1 GDHCPVQEG
10 EVLNTQYQVLH
21 KLGCGTFATVWL
33 CQDMRRKKQVAVKVL
48 KSREGFAETAQDEVA
63 FLRCVSCMKKKD
75 LAGENIVCLL
85 DDFRMIGENGF
96 HILLWRVLGPSI
108 RCLMGNYRAQGLP
121 LPFVKKSLQ
130 QVLAGL
136 HFLHKSCRIIHADI
150 KPENILLCGCSKRLQ
165 RLLMDTL
172 DCDQGTEVRLKGAGE
187 REMRGSSTKHYSQY
201 NTLQPAYAA
210 EKTLLSLP
218 NTNTR
223 LDSRHLQKCGP
234 AESCDTP
241 ALPSFLRFVGD
252 FNETF
257 HIIFALCSPV
267 SISPMT
273 VLFCLSNSGAIRE
286 YLISLCP
293 FHLGGDL
300 GNQLEESDLM
310 SIEVK
315 IADLGSACWTY
326 KPFSKEIQTQ
336 PYRALEVLL
345 GLDYGTPADIWSTAC
360 LAFEMATGERL
371 FDPQPGKYFSRD
383 DDHVACIIEL
393 LGRIPPEIVFS
404 WNKSTKFFSK
414 PGALL
419 RLSRL
424 FPRSLPGIL
433 VDRHGWTPREAAA
446 FAAFLLPALHYAP
459 ERRASAAQS
468 LRHAWIAAP

>member
-1 GDHCPVQEG
+1 TGGHHAMKEG
-10 EVLNTQYQVLH
+10 EIFNTQYQVLH

-48 KSREGFAETAQDEVA
+48 KSREGFAETARDEVA

-96 HILLWRVLGPSI
+96 HILLWRALGPSL
-108 RCLMGNYRAQGLP
+108 RCLMGNYTAQGLP

-136 HFLHKSCRIIHADI
+136 HFLHKCCRIIHTDI
-150 KPENILLCGCSKRLQ
+150 KPENILLYGCSKRLQ

-172 DCDQGTEVRLKGAGE
+172 HCDQGTEVRLKGAG
-187 REMRGSSTKHYSQY
+187 
-201 NTLQPAYAA
+201 
-210 EKTLLSLP
+210 
-218 NTNTR
+218 
-223 LDSRHLQKCGP
+223 
-234 AESCDTP
+234 
-241 ALPSFLRFVGD
+241 
-252 FNETF
+252 
-257 HIIFALCSPV
+257 
-267 SISPMT
+267 
-273 VLFCLSNSGAIRE
+273 
-286 YLISLCP
+286 
-293 FHLGGDL
+293 GDL
-300 GNQLEESDLM
+300 GNQLEEPDLM

-345 GLDYGTPADIWSTAC
+345 GLDYSTPVDIWSTAC
-360 LAFEMATGERL
+360 LAFEMATGECL

-383 DDHVACIIEL
+383 DDHVARIIEL
-393 LGRIPPEIVFS
+393 LGRIPPQIVFS
-404 WNKSTKFFSK
+404 WNKSTKFFSR

-424 FPRSLPGIL
+424 SPRSLPGIL
-433 VDRHGWTPREAAA
+433 ADRHGWTPREAAA

-468 LRHAWIAAP
+468 LRHAWIAA

>member
-1 GDHCPVQEG
+1 TGGHHPMQEG
-10 EVLNTQYQVLH
+10 EVFNTQYQVLH

-48 KSREGFAETAQDEVA
+48 KSREGFADTAQDEVA
-63 FLRCVSCMKKKD
+63 FLRCVNCMKRKD

-85 DDFRMIGENGF
+85 DDFRIIGENVPHACLVF
-96 HILLWRVLGPSI
+96 EVLGPSI
-108 RCLMGNYRAQGLP
+108 RCLMRNYTAQALP

-136 HFLHKSCRIIHADI
+136 HFLHKCCRIIHADI
-150 KPENILLCGCSKRLQ
+150 KPENILLHRCSKRLQ
-165 RLLMDTL
+165 RFLMDPL
-172 DCDQGTEVRLKGAGE
+172 DCDQGTEVRLKGA
-187 REMRGSSTKHYSQY
+187 
-201 NTLQPAYAA
+201 
-210 EKTLLSLP
+210 
-218 NTNTR
+218 
-223 LDSRHLQKCGP
+223 
-234 AESCDTP
+234 
-241 ALPSFLRFVGD
+241 
-252 FNETF
+252 
-257 HIIFALCSPV
+257 
-267 SISPMT
+267 
-273 VLFCLSNSGAIRE
+273 
-286 YLISLCP
+286 
-293 FHLGGDL
+293 GGDL

-360 LAFEMATGERL
+360 LAFEMATGECL

-383 DDHVACIIEL
+383 DDHVARIIEL
-393 LGRIPPEIVFS
+393 LGRIPPQIVFS
-404 WNKSTKFFSK
+404 WNKSTKFFSR

-424 FPRSLPGIL
+424 FPRTLPGIL
-433 VDRHGWTPREAAA
+433 ADRHGWTPGEATA

-459 ERRASAAQS
+459 ERRASAA
-468 LRHAWIAAP
+468 

>member
-1 GDHCPVQEG
+1 MRSCQTLPRLEEPTGTCQAVLSCSFSPKALRDVINISWRWFSTGGHHPMQEG
-10 EVLNTQYQVLH
+10 EVFNTQYQVLH
-21 KLGCGTFATVWL
+21 KLGRGAFATVWL
-33 CQDMRRKKQVAVKVL
+33 CQDMRRQKQVAVKVL
-48 KSREGFAETAQDEVA
+48 KSREGFADTAQDEVA
-63 FLRCVSCMKKKD
+63 FLRCVNCMKKKD

-136 HFLHKSCRIIHADI
+136 HFLHECCRIIHADI
-150 KPENILLCGCSKRLQ
+150 KPENILLCGHSKRLQ
-165 RLLMDTL
+165 RLLMATL
-172 DCDQGTEVRLKGAGE
+172 HCDQGTEGKLKGA
-187 REMRGSSTKHYSQY
+187 
-201 NTLQPAYAA
+201 
-210 EKTLLSLP
+210 
-218 NTNTR
+218 
-223 LDSRHLQKCGP
+223 
-234 AESCDTP
+234 
-241 ALPSFLRFVGD
+241 
-252 FNETF
+252 
-257 HIIFALCSPV
+257 
-267 SISPMT
+267 
-273 VLFCLSNSGAIRE
+273 
-286 YLISLCP
+286 
-293 FHLGGDL
+293 GGDL

-360 LAFEMATGERL
+360 LVGLGTALCLPGRTG
-371 FDPQPGKYFSRD
+371 DN
-383 DDHVACIIEL
+383 HVARIIEL
-393 LGRIPPEIVFS
+393 LGRIPSQTVFS
-404 WNKSTKFFSK
+404 WNKSTQFFSK

-424 FPRSLPGIL
+424 CPRSLPGIL
-433 VDRHGWTPREAAA
+433 ADRHGWTRQEAAA